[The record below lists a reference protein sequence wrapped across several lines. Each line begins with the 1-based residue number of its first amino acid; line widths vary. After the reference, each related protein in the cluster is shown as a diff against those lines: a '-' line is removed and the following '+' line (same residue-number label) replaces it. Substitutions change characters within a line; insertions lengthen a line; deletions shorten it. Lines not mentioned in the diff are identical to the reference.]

1 VLARIFNFS
10 TILHML
16 CGKICFSL
24 NSYLNTYKYSR
35 ASPAQVFYALYDQR
49 AHGPHPLGMSTTQLF
64 AETQRNVA
72 VVPYVPGT
80 SWQLRFSHL
89 FGYVPVKMPTHF
101 VPLSS
106 ASKDL
111 A

>member
-1 VLARIFNFS
+1 VVTRIFTFEVYCIYS
-10 TILHML
+10 VDTSVS
-16 CGKICFSL
+16 SL
-24 NSYLNTYKYSR
+24 NSYLNKYKYLG

-89 FGYVPVKMPTHF
+89 FGYVTW
-101 VPLSS
+101 PLSS
-106 ASKDL
+106 TSKDL
-111 A
+111 V